1 MTLAELE
8 REVRR
13 LRVYAA
19 VSTTLAV
26 LALFAAQGRAQSKAG
41 HFAEIDAERI
51 NIVEADGRPALVLAN
66 TERLPGPML
75 AGRELSKE
83 LSAGRLG
90 SAGMIFIDAQGN
102 EVGGLVYG
110 ARVKGD
116 GSFSAESGF
125 TFDQHNQDQVVGFE
139 YEDNGSRRSY
149 GVSVWDR
156 PTKVSIAEMLEA
168 ARGAADREARHRRFA
183 ELLKQRG
190 DTSGARRVFLGS
202 QDRTAALRLADV
214 AGRERVRLYVDN
226 ANSPRMEFLD
236 ESGKVVYAIP
246 PRPR

>member
-1 MTLAELE
+1 MTLSELE

-26 LALFAAQGRAQSKAG
+26 LALLAAQGRAQPKTT

-66 TERLPGPML
+66 TERLPGPVL
-75 AGRELSKE
+75 AGKELAKE

-116 GSFSAESGF
+116 GSFSAESGL

-139 YEDNGSRRSY
+139 YEDNGSQRSY

-168 ARGAADREARHRRFA
+168 ARGAADREARHR
-183 ELLKQRG
+183 
-190 DTSGARRVFLGS
+190 
-202 QDRTAALRLADV
+202 
-214 AGRERVRLYVDN
+214 
-226 ANSPRMEFLD
+226 
-236 ESGKVVYAIP
+236 
-246 PRPR
+246 

>member
-8 REVRR
+8 GEVRR

-26 LALFAAQGRAQSKAG
+26 LALFAAQGRAQSKTTR
-41 HFAEIDAERI
+41 FAEIDAERI

-66 TERLPGPML
+66 TERLAGPIV

-83 LSAGRLG
+83 LSAGRSG

-125 TFDQHNQDQVVGFE
+125 TLDQHNQDQVVGFE
-139 YEDNGSRRSY
+139 YEDNGSQRSY

-183 ELLKQRG
+183 GLLKQRG
-190 DTSGARRVFLGS
+190 DTSGAPRGFLGS
-202 QDRTAALRLADV
+202 QGLKAALRRSHI
-214 AGRERVRLYVDN
+214 AGGESIQLYR
-226 ANSPRMEFLD
+226 NSQNSTR
-236 ESGKVVYAIP
+236 SGVL
-246 PRPR
+246 